1 MAHLSLRG
9 HSLGLIH
16 GVLFDKDGTLS
27 HSEPHLIELADARIE
42 EIMRVFASR
51 GASTD
56 VQVQLLGSVSYTH
69 LTLPTNREV

>member
-9 HSLGLIH
+9 HSLGLIR

-42 EIMRVFASR
+42 EIIRVFASR
-51 GASTD
+51 GARWPSRPVNTIC
-56 VQVQLLGSVSYTH
+56 
-69 LTLPTNREV
+69 